1 MRWWILLVGMLAG
14 VGTMGC
20 ETHLPDTSPS
30 ANQAA
35 QADKATSGRTG
46 KVHAEKR
53 RMLELEEWKEGFA
66 KQQEKN
72 QWPSVLTGEFHEWI
86 RNHPTDA
93 VIPPRFRD
101 AYAET
106 IQKHVIQLGEVIDR
120 RHGPPGSIEGI
131 VDWNES
137 DFARIAGSVYWITCP
152 MTVQIRIAQEDM
164 WAYEAILRAIA
175 QSNEDAGTRSYDN
188 AAIKRIQTLEISKPA
203 VFAMAAASRG
213 KSEWSIQGLGY
224 DGEHDSEEWSDEEG
238 RDRDWTDPEWVSKTL
253 RTGRYVNLENEP
265 LAADSQPY
273 AEFNLLPVHIELV
286 MAPQRVPNLLFHLAN
301 SHMPF
306 EVKHLRIDG
315 ERQNVSSALKG
326 EIDTPEAAQP
336 TDGDRNDPLPV
347 EFVGTLRIYT
357 PPPLRLCVPSS

>member
-1 MRWWILLVGMLAG
+1 MRWWIPLVGMLAS

-20 ETHLPDTSPS
+20 GTHLPGTSPS
-30 ANQAA
+30 ANRAA
-35 QADKATSGRTG
+35 QDAKATGGRTG
-46 KVHAEKR
+46 EVHVEKR

-72 QWPSVLTGEFHEWI
+72 QWPSVLSGEFHQWI

-93 VIPPRFRD
+93 VIPPRFRE
-101 AYAET
+101 AYVKT
-106 IQKHVIQLGEVIDR
+106 IQEHVVQLGEVIDR
-120 RHGPPGSIEGI
+120 RHGPPGIIEGI

-137 DFARIAGSVYWITCP
+137 DFARLANEVYWTTCP
-152 MTVQIRIAQEDM
+152 TTVDIRIAQEDM

-175 QSNEDAGTRSYDN
+175 QSNEDAGTTSYDN
-188 AAIKRIQTLEISKPA
+188 AAIKRIQTLEISQPA
-203 VFAMAAASRG
+203 TVALVAACRD
-213 KSEWSIQGLGY
+213 KSKWSFDPLVEY
-224 DGEHDSEEWSDEEG
+224 DGEYDSEEWSAEEEH
-238 RDRDWTDPEWVSKTL
+238 DWTDPEWVNIAL

-273 AEFNLLPVHIELV
+273 VEFNLLPVHIELV

-326 EIDTPEAAQP
+326 DIDTPEAAQP
-336 TDGDRNDPLPV
+336 TDGDRNNPLPV
-347 EFVGTLRIYT
+347 EFVGTLRIYN
-357 PPPLRLCVPSS
+357 PPPPTP